1 MYLLPQRTMA
11 QQPDDD
17 LLQSA
22 AKLSESIVDALMAN
36 QACFN
41 GLNYD
46 SSSSVDTS
54 SSTKERNR
62 TLREKALSM
71 YLTQTS
77 SSQATAT
84 TCASSQDLSN
94 TTEVHS
100 PISSLLNELRKI
112 SGHTSP
118 RTFPAHEMTNV
129 FHEYTPAE
137 YEAYD
142 KDAVG
147 AINNANM
154 EQIRTWFSQGRS
166 LQAANQF
173 GESLLHIACRRGSL
187 EVTKFLVMEAS
198 VSVWV
203 RDQQGMMPIHLACR
217 TNKPNYDL
225 VDFLVEQDSDML
237 FVSDKRGC
245 TPLDYTPKDTWPS
258 WNKFFATK
266 DLNMLQPK
274 RLEFLVPTKT
284 LPAMNTDKALPA
296 LMLHDIDKLL
306 NEYNAQKKERKQARR
321 RSTAKEEERLK
332 QPEQPKRVIAMEN
345 ESPMGS
351 VSLVGGTRSNSLK
364 DELSMMILSK
374 LNQSLS
380 SGNSNQTADV
390 LNLLEGLSAIDPM
403 TLLETIRL
411 KRTLEF
417 EISHMERVEA
427 QFQQRQDEKKEL
439 TESFRQNKIKLAG
452 AEARAK
458 QAMAAEVAARKMLE
472 NAQNEVENAKN
483 EWMAIHKE
491 CTTIEESWKKANSEL
506 DSISNV
512 LALQQEKIHKQMNP
526 SSAQC
531 SPPTQSVDDDSTA
544 SGPTCDDVTVATKTS
559 RRPSMPTR
567 DASRSRRSG
576 LGSQVHI

>member
-1 MYLLPQRTMA
+1 MA

-36 QACFN
+36 QACMN
-41 GLNYD
+41 VMNYD

-54 SSTKERNR
+54 SSTMERNR

-77 SSQATAT
+77 LSQGTAT
-84 TCASSQDLSN
+84 TCASSQDMSN
-94 TTEVHS
+94 TTDVHS

-112 SGHTSP
+112 LGHTSP

-129 FHEYTPAE
+129 FHEYTTAE

-142 KDAVG
+142 KDAVA
-147 AINNANM
+147 AINNSNM
-154 EQIRTWFSQGRS
+154 EQIRSWFTQGRS

-187 EVTKFLVMEAS
+187 EVTKFLVVEAS

-266 DLNMLQPK
+266 DLNKLQPK

-284 LPAMNTDKALPA
+284 IPPINTGKSLPA
-296 LMLHDIDKLL
+296 LMLHDIDNLL
-306 NEYNAQKKERKQARR
+306 NEYNAQKKERKEARR
-321 RSTAKEEERLK
+321 RSTAREEQRLK
-332 QPEQPKRVIAMEN
+332 QPDQPRRAIAMEN
-345 ESPMGS
+345 ESS
-351 VSLVGGTRSNSLK
+351 VGTSSCVGGTRSNSLK
-364 DELSMMILSK
+364 DDLSMMILSK

-380 SGNSNQTADV
+380 SSNSNQTADV

-427 QFQQRQDEKKEL
+427 HFYKKQDEKREL
-439 TESFRQNKIKLAG
+439 TESFKQNKIKLAE

-458 QAMAAEVAARKMLE
+458 QAMATEVAARKMLE

-491 CTTIEESWKKANSEL
+491 CTTIEDSWKKANSEL
-506 DSISNV
+506 DSISND
-512 LALQQEKIHKQMNP
+512 LALQQEKIHQQMNP
-526 SSAQC
+526 ISAKC
-531 SPPTQSVDDDSTA
+531 SPPAKSADEDATEL
-544 SGPTCDDVTVATKTS
+544 GPTCDDVTVATKTS
-559 RRPSMPTR
+559 RRPSLPSR
-567 DASRSRRSG
+567 DVSRSRRSG
-576 LGSQVHI
+576 LGSQVEI

>member
-1 MYLLPQRTMA
+1 MA

-36 QACFN
+36 QACMN
-41 GLNYD
+41 VMNYD

-54 SSTKERNR
+54 SSTIERNR

-77 SSQATAT
+77 LSQGTAT
-84 TCASSQDLSN
+84 TCASSQDMSN
-94 TTEVHS
+94 TTDVHS

-112 SGHTSP
+112 LGHTSP

-129 FHEYTPAE
+129 FHEYTTAE

-142 KDAVG
+142 KDAVA
-147 AINNANM
+147 AINNSNM
-154 EQIRTWFSQGRS
+154 EQIRSWFTQGRS

-187 EVTKFLVMEAS
+187 EVTKFLVVEAS

-266 DLNMLQPK
+266 DLNKLQPK

-284 LPAMNTDKALPA
+284 IAPINTGKSLPA
-296 LMLHDIDKLL
+296 LMLHDIDNLL
-306 NEYNAQKKERKQARR
+306 NEYTAQKKERKEARR
-321 RSTAKEEERLK
+321 RSTAREEQRLK
-332 QPEQPKRVIAMEN
+332 QPDQPKRAIAMEN
-345 ESPMGS
+345 ESS
-351 VSLVGGTRSNSLK
+351 VGTASLIGGTRSNSLK
-364 DELSMMILSK
+364 DDLSMMILSK

-380 SGNSNQTADV
+380 SSNSNQTADV

-403 TLLETIRL
+403 ILLETIRL

-427 QFQQRQDEKKEL
+427 HFYKKQDEKREL
-439 TESFRQNKIKLAG
+439 TESFKQNKIKLAE

-458 QAMAAEVAARKMLE
+458 QAMATEVAARKMLE

-491 CTTIEESWKKANSEL
+491 CTTIEDSWKKANSEL
-506 DSISNV
+506 DSISND
-512 LALQQEKIHKQMNP
+512 LALQQEKIHQQMNP
-526 SSAQC
+526 TSAQC
-531 SPPTQSVDDDSTA
+531 SPPAKSADDNVTEL
-544 SGPTCDDVTVATKTS
+544 GPTCDDVTVATKTS
-559 RRPSMPTR
+559 RRPSLPSR

-576 LGSQVHI
+576 LGSQVEI